1 MISKGKKNQI
11 YNIGNDSEPIQI
23 INLAKK
29 MVQSSKKRIK
39 ILKVP
44 FVKSDRSF
52 DREIFT
58 RQPNIKKSS
67 NILIIYHQFLYLK
80 EFFLC

>member
-1 MISKGKKNQI
+1 
-11 YNIGNDSEPIQI
+11 
-23 INLAKK
+23 

-52 DREIFT
+52 DKKFFT

-80 EFFLC
+80 EFSVLKKS